1 MMRYMPIGRSGLRAS
16 VITLGAMPM
25 GGGSWWSNSDDKESI
40 DTVHRALDLGINLI
54 DTAPVYGYGHSEEV
68 LGRALKTVRRED
80 VMISTK
86 CGLWWDDDEG
96 TYHFTNDGHVVRRNV
111 SRRAIKIEIEKSL
124 KRLGTDYIDIYYTH
138 NPAKPPFD
146 TPVEETVGTLMEL
159 KKEGKI
165 RAIGAS
171 NMTVDQLKEY
181 QKYGQIDI
189 VQKKYSIMTRD
200 IEAEFLPYIL
210 SQGMTLHAYA
220 TIERGLLT
228 GKVKKDYKFPEG
240 DARGDQ
246 PWWTPEKFPS
256 AVDFVDSL
264 RDICE
269 KYHCTPLHLSTAWL
283 RAQDPNINVICGARR
298 VFQVEESVRGADLVL
313 EPTDVAEIRRR
324 AEALDA
330 KFAAK

>member
-1 MMRYMPIGRSGLRAS
+1 MKYMQFGNSGLTGS
-16 VITLGAMPM
+16 VITFGAMPL
-25 GGGSWWSNSDDKESI
+25 GGGSWWSNSVDEESI
-40 DTVHRALDLGINLI
+40 RTVHRAIDLGINTF

-68 LGRALKTVRRED
+68 LGKAIRGKRDKVL
-80 VMISTK
+80 ISTK

-111 SRRAIKIEIEKSL
+111 SRRVIKLELEKSL

-171 NMTVDQLKEY
+171 NMTVEQMEAYLKC
-181 QKYGQIDI
+181 GQIDFA
-189 VQKKYSIMTRD
+189 QKKYSIMTRD
-200 IEAEFLPYIL
+200 IEADMLPFCEKHNIVL
-210 SQGMTLHAYA
+210 QAYA

-228 GKVKKDYKFPEG
+228 GKITKDFKYPEG

-246 PWWTPEKFPS
+246 PWWRPEKFPY
-256 AVDFVDSL
+256 AVDFVNSL
-264 RDICE
+264 QDMCE
-269 KYHCTPLHLSTAWL
+269 KYNCSMVNLSTAWL
-283 RAQDPNINVICGARR
+283 RAQSPVVNVICGARR
-298 VFQVEESVRGADLVL
+298 VFQIEESALGADLEL
-313 EPTDVAEIRRR
+313 LPEDVQEIRRR
-324 AEALDA
+324 AEHLSLITKDL
-330 KFAAK
+330 

>member
-1 MMRYMPIGRSGLRAS
+1 MKYMKFGNSGLTGSA
-16 VITLGAMPM
+16 ITFGAMPL
-25 GGGSWWSNSDDKESI
+25 GGGSWWSNSNDEESI
-40 DTVHRALDLGINLI
+40 RTVHRAIDLGITVF
-54 DTAPVYGYGHSEEV
+54 DTAPVYGYGHSEEILGQAVKGRRDQV
-68 LGRALKTVRRED
+68 L
-80 VMISTK
+80 ISTK

-111 SRRAIKIEIEKSL
+111 SRRVIKLELEKSL

-171 NMTVDQLKEY
+171 NMTVPQMEEY
-181 QKYGQIDI
+181 LKYGEIDFA
-189 VQKKYSIMTRD
+189 QKKYSIMTRD
-200 IEAEFLPYIL
+200 IEKDMLPFC
-210 SQGMTLHAYA
+210 QEHDVVLHAYA

-228 GKVKKDYKFPEG
+228 GKITKDYTYSEG

-246 PWWTPEKFPS
+246 PWWRPERFPY

-264 RDICE
+264 RDMCE
-269 KYHCTPLHLSTAWL
+269 KYQCSMVNLSTAWL
-283 RAQDPNINVICGARR
+283 RAQSPNVNVICGARR
-298 VFQVEESVRGADLVL
+298 VPQIEESALGCEVELMP
-313 EPTDVAEIRRR
+313 EDVQEIRRR
-324 AEALDA
+324 AEELDE
-330 KFAAK
+330 KIKDL